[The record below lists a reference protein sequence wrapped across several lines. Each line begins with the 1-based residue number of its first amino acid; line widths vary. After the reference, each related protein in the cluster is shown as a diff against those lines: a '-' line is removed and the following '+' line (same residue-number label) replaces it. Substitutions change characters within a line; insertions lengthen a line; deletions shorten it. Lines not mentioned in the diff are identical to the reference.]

1 MPTLQMPALMRFYV
15 DNQAEVLISGSTVSE
30 LLEDLLTRYPAL
42 KTHILDKDGE
52 LRRYVNLFINQTNIK
67 DLDGMKT
74 VVRENDKLILLPSI
88 SGG

>member
-30 LLEDLLTRYPAL
+30 LMEDLLTRYPAL
-42 KTHILDKDGE
+42 KTHIMDQDGE